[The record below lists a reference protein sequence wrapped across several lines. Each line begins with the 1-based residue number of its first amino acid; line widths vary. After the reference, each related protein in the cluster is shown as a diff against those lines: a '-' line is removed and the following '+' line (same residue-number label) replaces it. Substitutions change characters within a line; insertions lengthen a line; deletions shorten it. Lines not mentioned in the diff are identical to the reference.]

1 MKKATL
7 ITALVFGITGVSV
20 LLRCVSL
27 SAALGGLEYGDF
39 LQYYSIGTDPN
50 TGEVWVDNYP
60 TGEEPWYVYFFHFCP
75 AWSLGFGCLGL
86 STASVVTYRKLR
98 KQL

>member
-1 MKKATL
+1 MKR
-7 ITALVFGITGVSV
+7 TALICVVVFGMTGSLV
-20 LLRCVSL
+20 LLRCLSL
-27 SAALGGLEYGDF
+27 SAVLGGVEYGDF
-39 LQYYSIGTDPN
+39 LQYYLIGTDPN
-50 TGEVWVDNYP
+50 TGEVWADNYP
-60 TGEEPWYVYFFHFCP
+60 TGEGPWYVYFFHFCP